1 MKRFLWKWWECQYLL
16 NTSYQL
22 YWIHIIFITPQLC
35 PNAKILIFFKLHE
48 IILWKEFCRVRRK
61 YVAAKCQILH
71 YSALIKILVKTW
83 QIFWW
88 HMVNWILANYKKH
101 RMWINLNMRKLYFSI
116 RRESRQNL
124 AIKCAQLAQS
134 APFPP
139 LVTIAIFNLSLL
151 HHVIYIPSFQ
161 IFFLDIFVWQI

>member
-1 MKRFLWKWWECQYLL
+1 
-16 NTSYQL
+16 
-22 YWIHIIFITPQLC
+22 
-35 PNAKILIFFKLHE
+35 
-48 IILWKEFCRVRRK
+48 
-61 YVAAKCQILH
+61 
-71 YSALIKILVKTW
+71 
-83 QIFWW
+83 
-88 HMVNWILANYKKH
+88 
-101 RMWINLNMRKLYFSI
+101 MRKLYFSI

-139 LVTIAIFNLSLL
+139 LVTIAIFNLNLL

>member
-1 MKRFLWKWWECQYLL
+1 M
-16 NTSYQL
+16 
-22 YWIHIIFITPQLC
+22 
-35 PNAKILIFFKLHE
+35 FFKLDE
-48 IILWKEFCRVRRK
+48 IILWKEFCRVCRK
-61 YVAAKCQILH
+61 YVAAKCQMLH

-88 HMVNWILANYKKH
+88 HMANWILANYKKH

-124 AIKCAQLAQS
+124 AIKCAQLVQS

-151 HHVIYIPSFQ
+151 HHVIYSLVSD
-161 IFFLDIFVWQI
+161 FLFRYICLANIEIQLKSEEAKWRGKENSRTLS